1 MVNWVGASS
10 TAGVRVSGTGPTSD
24 GVGMI
29 ASIQPAP
36 IDLSTLRYAVFDAA
50 AVVTGGQGVFDF
62 RLVASTSTA
71 SYMVTAQPGLATYTV
86 DLRTPL
92 ECFDT
97 TVSALVSCSAFNYT
111 NITEVMFGDVWF
123 LSSSVDIDLRSLRF
137 TN

>member
-1 MVNWVGASS
+1 M
-10 TAGVRVSGTGPTSD
+10 
-24 GVGMI
+24 
-29 ASIQPAP
+29 
-36 IDLSTLRYAVFDAA
+36 
-50 AVVTGGQGVFDF
+50 VTGGQGVFDF